1 MERTRRQLEDLRD
14 SMFSGVGGHHSGGV
28 RDRLGGPSSPPRPSK
43 PRERGVKLIVKNF
56 PSSMSDSEFYSMFV
70 RKGENIDL

>member
-14 SMFSGVGGHHSGGV
+14 SMFSGGV
-28 RDRLGGPSSPPRPSK
+28 RDRLGRPSSPPRPSK

-70 RKGENIDL
+70 RKGENIDR